1 MTKREKA
8 AAVNEKAIRLEKR
21 GRIEEA
27 VAQYQKA
34 AALDPRWSAPLYN
47 LGLLFKRQRD
57 WGRSLDC
64 NRRATALN
72 PADKAAWWNL
82 GIAATAL
89 GEWDVARAAWRGFG
103 IDVPDGEGPIDFP
116 CGVTPIRL
124 NPEGDAEVVWAQRL
138 DPARA
143 VLVSIPFPESGH
155 RWGDAVLNDGAPNGY
170 RQYGGKEVPVF
181 DELQLLQRGPFGT
194 YVAEV
199 RMPDNRRH
207 AEELTR
213 IADEAGGSAED
224 WSTSVRLICKACSEG
239 RQHEEHDHKAAPPDG
254 VHLIGIAAR
263 DREHATTI
271 LRTWESKKDD
281 VHVDS
286 LDEAL
291 PAGNRPRPEDN

>member
-21 GRIEEA
+21 GRLDEA

-47 LGLLFKRQRD
+47 LGLLYKRQRD
-57 WGRSLDC
+57 WERSLDN

-89 GEWDVARAAWRGFG
+89 GAWDVARAAWRGFG
-103 IDVPDGEGPIDFP
+103 AKVPDGEGPIDFP

-124 NPEGDAEVVWAQRL
+124 NPDGHAEVVWAHRI

-143 VLVSIPFPESGH
+143 VLDSIPFPESGH
-155 RWGDAVLNDGAPNGY
+155 RWRDLVLNDGAPNGY
-170 RQYGGKEVPVF
+170 RLHMGKEVAVF
-181 DELQLLQRGPFGT
+181 DELQLLERSAFGT

-199 RMPDNRRH
+199 KLPDRPDYVEQLARV
-207 AEELTR
+207 
-213 IADEAGGSAED
+213 ADQMGGSAED
-224 WSTSVRLICKACSEG
+224 WSTSTQVLCKACSEG
-239 RQHEEHDHKAAPPDG
+239 RPHAEHEASPAPADG
-254 VHLIGIAAR
+254 VHRIAIAAR
-263 DREHATTI
+263 DRDHASDI
-271 LRTWESKKDD
+271 LYAWESDKDD
-281 VHVDS
+281 VHVES
-286 LDEAL
+286 LDDAL
-291 PAGNRPRPEDN
+291 PAGNAPRPEDN